1 MGPCTGYICIE
12 DVPKTS
18 LGLPW
23 HSAKTTSSSTTPLP
37 PDGLEALSTLFLCR
51 HKNDCQHYQHHFK
64 IASKEQA
71 FHQLDKRAN
80 NISVKQGGPA
90 SISVHG
96 KTPSKGGD
104 FYWWLYSDSTR
115 RRERALRTKQYI
127 IHSDWC
133 EVFWANDKKDTNTS
147 HKEPISLKKARP
159 EWLYLGFLE
168 VSAGL
173 DHWHDQDDLRAPR
186 TSHHT
191 PKINTRLNPAI
202 TKRTPAKNGTKYCD
216 LWLMCFLELE
226 DCSVKCNWHFVQP

>member
-1 MGPCTGYICIE
+1 MSQKLALVFPDIPQRQRLVALPLCLLMAWKLYPLYFCADT
-12 DVPKTS
+12 KTIAS
-18 LGLPW
+18 I
-23 HSAKTTSSSTTPLP
+23 TNTI
-37 PDGLEALSTLFLCR
+37 
-51 HKNDCQHYQHHFK
+51 FK

-159 EWLYLGFLE
+159 E
-168 VSAGL
+168 
-173 DHWHDQDDLRAPR
+173 R
-186 TSHHT
+186 
-191 PKINTRLNPAI
+191 
-202 TKRTPAKNGTKYCD
+202 
-216 LWLMCFLELE
+216 
-226 DCSVKCNWHFVQP
+226 